1 MEIVINNVVFP
12 FNEGCRVL
20 KLKGGECP
28 FDELKDFWNDIEPM
42 TFVDIAKMSNLEQR
56 RIAIGYLG
64 IDEVIRQVNPI
75 EVDRQAI
82 FKKTTWINEH
92 GVKEEI
98 DFKDVYELFKVSN
111 NDLIQENNRY
121 AETFSHFVKCKDT
134 STDREYLIWVDLNS
148 VRSTND
154 KSAWDEEDKVTA
166 IDSIAWTI
174 TTNVPKGNIEK
185 IVRQGDCILV
195 KPINKGNL
203 CEPRHLTGEEYLEL
217 LELES

>member
-1 MEIVINNVVFP
+1 MEIVINNVIFP

-20 KLKGGECP
+20 KLKGDECP

-42 TFVDIAKMSNLEQR
+42 TFVDIAKMINLEQR

-82 FKKTTWINEH
+82 VKKTTWINEN
-92 GVKEEI
+92 GVREEI

-121 AETFSHFVKCKDT
+121 RETFSHFVKCKDT
-134 STDREYLIWVDLNS
+134 STDREYLIWVDLDS
-148 VRSTND
+148 VYSTND
-154 KSAWDEEDKVTA
+154 KSPWSNENKVTA

-174 TTNVPKGNIEK
+174 TTNVPEGNIEK

-195 KPINKGNL
+195 KPINKDNL
-203 CEPRHLTGEEYLEL
+203 CQPRHLTGKEYLEL

>member
-20 KLKGGECP
+20 KLKGGDCP
-28 FDELKDFWNDIEPM
+28 LNELKDFWDDIEPM

-64 IDEVIRQVNPI
+64 IDEVVRQVNPI
-75 EVDRQAI
+75 EIDRQAI
-82 FKKTTWINEH
+82 FKKTTWINEK

-111 NDLIQENNRY
+111 RTLIQETSHR
-121 AETFSHFVKCKDT
+121 ETFSYFVKCKDT
-134 STDREYLIWVDLNS
+134 STDREYLIWVDLPDVN
-148 VRSTND
+148 STNG
-154 KSAWDEEDKVTA
+154 KSRWNAEEDASA

-174 TTNVPKGNIEK
+174 TTNVPQGNIEK

-195 KPINKGNL
+195 KPINKDDL
-203 CEPRHLTGEEYLEL
+203 CEPRHLTGKEYLEL

>member
-1 MEIVINNVVFP
+1 MEIVINNVIFP

-28 FDELKDFWNDIEPM
+28 FDELKDFWNDIEPLK
-42 TFVDIAKMSNLEQR
+42 FVDIAMISNLEQR

-82 FKKTTWINEH
+82 VKKTTWINEH

-121 AETFSHFVKCKDT
+121 SETFSHFVKCKDT
-134 STDREYLIWVDLNS
+134 STDREYLIWVNLNS
-148 VRSTND
+148 VYNTND
-154 KSAWDEEDKVTA
+154 KSAWNQEDKVTA

-174 TTNVPKGNIEK
+174 TTNVPEGNIEK

-195 KPINKGNL
+195 KPINKDDL
-203 CEPRHLTGEEYLEL
+203 CSPRHLTGKEYLEL

>member
-1 MEIVINNVVFP
+1 MEIVINNVIFP

-20 KLKGGECP
+20 KLKSGECP
-28 FDELKDFWNDIEPM
+28 FYELKDFWNDIEPM
-42 TFVDIAKMSNLEQR
+42 TFVDIAKMINLEQR

-82 FKKTTWINEH
+82 FKKTTWINEN
-92 GVKEEI
+92 GVREEI

-148 VRSTND
+148 VYNTND
-154 KSAWDEEDKVTA
+154 KSPWNKENKVTA

-174 TTNVPKGNIEK
+174 TTNVPEGNIEK

-195 KPINKGNL
+195 KPINKDNL
-203 CEPRHLTGEEYLEL
+203 CEPRHLTGKEYLEL

>member
-1 MEIVINNVVFP
+1 MEIVINNVIFP

-20 KLKGGECP
+20 KLKGDECP

-42 TFVDIAKMSNLEQR
+42 TFVDIAKMINLEQR

-82 FKKTTWINEH
+82 VKKTTWINEN
-92 GVKEEI
+92 GVREEI

-134 STDREYLIWVDLNS
+134 STDREYLIWVDLDS
-148 VRSTND
+148 VYSTND
-154 KSAWDEEDKVTA
+154 KSPWSNENKVTA

-174 TTNVPKGNIEK
+174 TTNVPEGNIEK

-195 KPINKGNL
+195 KPINKDNL
-203 CEPRHLTGEEYLEL
+203 CQPRHLTGKEYLEL